1 MNSTTARLRGVA
13 LAALLPG
20 IVFSAAAPASPA
32 TKEEVIELSPF
43 VVATQTDTGYAATNT
58 LEGSRLNTALRDT
71 PAAISIFTKDLLDDL
86 GATTMEEI
94 LRYDLSAEVSFGD
107 GEAGGTGNQTSNFA
121 EGFSFRARGLGA
133 SFSTDGF
140 RTAGEP
146 NTYNVERVGS
156 TRGPNAILFGTG
168 SAGGN
173 LNFRTRAPGLTKNLT
188 AFDFKV
194 ASESTKRAAVDVN
207 RVLLKDRL
215 ALRVMSVW
223 DRKGSPQPHQY
234 TDFQG
239 ITLAATYR

>member
-1 MNSTTARLRGVA
+1 M
-13 LAALLPG
+13 AALLPG

-107 GEAGGTGNQTSNFA
+107 GEAGGTGNQASNFA

-133 SFSTDGF
+133 SFSTLVVAEMMGVKSGIGWYLQWAQGWAAYANMYAALLIMALACSGLI
-140 RTAGEP
+140 TG
-146 NTYNVERVGS
+146 
-156 TRGPNAILFGTG
+156 LF
-168 SAGGN
+168 
-173 LNFRTRAPGLTKNLT
+173 LVR
-188 AFDFKV
+188 
-194 ASESTKRAAVDVN
+194 
-207 RVLLKDRL
+207 DRL
-215 ALRVMSVW
+215 LAW
-223 DRKGSPQPHQY
+223 QKG
-234 TDFQG
+234 
-239 ITLAATYR
+239 AMKW